1 MLNIF
6 LNHCKESSQ
15 YLTETIKLFSAIQQA
30 QKQKEEMQQCIYMIF
45 VSCILG
51 FLSNETNLLRTD
63 FLGDFF
69 FQSHFKIVLNRT
81 KDSQIQIF
89 NQNQGFNLIC
99 KLVVQDDF
107 FPRRSIQT
115 CHFIVIMEDSQFN
128 N

>member
-6 LNHCKESSQ
+6 LKLCKESSQ
-15 YLTETIKLFSAIQQA
+15 YLTERIKLFSAIQQA
-30 QKQKEEMQQCIYMIF
+30 QKQKEEMLQCIYMIF

-89 NQNQGFNLIC
+89 NQNQGFYLIC
-99 KLVVQDDF
+99 KLNVQNDF
-107 FPRRSIQT
+107 FPLRSIQT
-115 CHFIVIMEDSQFN
+115 CHFIVIMEESQIN
-128 N
+128 S